1 MFSPYGLE
9 IIESC
14 LSCKMRGEHTFCD
27 LSRYALQE
35 LEKMILPTTYP
46 RGAVLFVEGQ
56 TPRGLFVLCRGRVK
70 LSISSR
76 EGKIFIL
83 KVAQAGEVLG
93 LGATVSGKGYD
104 LCAETIDPCQV
115 NFIKRTDFLRFM
127 KEQPEVCFRVAELL
141 SQKYNHV
148 FHEIR
153 SLLMHSPS
161 GKLARLLQDWISR
174 NGAAPQEEPRL
185 TFVLT
190 RDEIAQKI
198 GTSRGTVTR
207 VLRDL
212 KQQEIIQPKGATVLI
227 RNKAA
232 LRSMAAL

>member
-27 LSRYALQE
+27 LSRSALQQ
-35 LEKMILPTTYP
+35 LEKITLPTTYP

-56 TPRGLFVLCRGRVK
+56 PPRGLFVLCRGRVK

-76 EGKIFIL
+76 EGKTFIL
-83 KVAQAGEVLG
+83 KVAQAGEVMG
-93 LGATVSGKGYD
+93 LGATVSGKVYD
-104 LCAETIDPCQV
+104 LAAETIDPCQV
-115 NFIKRTDFLRFM
+115 NFIKRADFLRFM
-127 KEQPEVCFRVAELL
+127 KEQPEVCFLVAELL
-141 SQKYNHV
+141 SHKYNHV

-153 SLLMHSPS
+153 SLLMHSAS
-161 GKLARLLQDWISR
+161 GKIARLLEEWISL
-174 NGAAPQEEPRL
+174 NGAAAQEKPHL
-185 TFVLT
+185 TLVLT
-190 RDEIAQKI
+190 RDEMAQKI

-212 KQQEIIQPKGATVLI
+212 KEQEVIQAKGATVLI

-232 LRSMAAL
+232 LRSMATL

>member
-27 LSRYALQE
+27 LSRSALQE
-35 LEKMILPTTYP
+35 LEKIILPTTYP

-56 TPRGLFVLCRGRVK
+56 QPRGLFVLCRGRVK

-76 EGKIFIL
+76 GKVFIL
-83 KVAQAGEVLG
+83 KIAQAGEVLG
-93 LGATVSGKGYD
+93 LGATVSGKDYD
-104 LCAETIDPCQV
+104 LAAETIDPCQV
-115 NFIKRTDFLRFM
+115 DFIKRTDFLRFM
-127 KEQPEVCFRVAELL
+127 REQPEVCFRVAELL
-141 SQKYNHV
+141 SHKYNHV
-148 FHEIR
+148 FQEIR

-161 GKLARLLQDWISR
+161 RKIGRLLQDWIL
-174 NGAAPQEEPRL
+174 NDAAAQEKPRL
-185 TFVLT
+185 TLVLT
-190 RDEIAQKI
+190 RDEMAQKI

-212 KQQEIIQPKGATVLI
+212 KQQEVIQAKGATVLI

-232 LRSMAAL
+232 LRTMAAL

>member
-27 LSRYALQE
+27 LSQYALQE
-35 LEKMILPTTYP
+35 LEKITLPTTYP

-56 TPRGLFVLCRGRVK
+56 SPRGLFVLCRGRVK

-76 EGKIFIL
+76 EGKTFIL

-115 NFIKRTDFLRFM
+115 DFIKRSDFLRFM
-127 KEQPEVCFRVAELL
+127 RERPEVCFRVAELL
-141 SQKYNHV
+141 SHKYNHV

-153 SLLMHSPS
+153 SLLMHSAS
-161 GKLARLLQDWISR
+161 GKIARLLQDWILR
-174 NGAAPQEEPRL
+174 NGAAVQEKPQL
-185 TFVLT
+185 TLVLT
-190 RDEIAQKI
+190 RDEMAQKV

-207 VLRDL
+207 VLRNL
-212 KQQEIIQPKGATVLI
+212 KEQDVIQAKGATVLI